1 MNQRVIH
8 AHLPPERRH
17 AFDTVSDAIEAW
29 ALRSPAATA
38 LRFLRSGAIAEE
50 LTTAGLN
57 DRVDEVARLLIQRLD
72 PGDRALLLFKP
83 GLDFIVAFAGCLRAG
98 IVAVPTML
106 PGPHEGVRRL
116 SAIIENCH
124 PSAALS
130 HAEARSALDGHDIPC
145 PIIEVDHLEPSTQS
159 DRIAP
164 RKCDLALLQY
174 TSGST
179 GTPKGVMIRHKNLMS
194 NIDLLIR
201 RFQVDHANSTV
212 SWLPHYHD
220 MGLIGPILTFL
231 VAGRP
236 AVLMAPSDFLRE
248 PLSWLKAISRYEASI
263 ITAPTFAFDL
273 CARQLLEA
281 PSGFGDTAVDLSHVR
296 VAIVG
301 AEMIRASTLARFTSA
316 MSPFGF
322 SASAFYPCY
331 GLAESTLFVDGVR
344 GPLARV
350 TRRFSSQ
357 ALANG
362 HVEVPATHRTRT
374 NDKMLVAS
382 GTGAEQED
390 TLILVTKPG
399 TGKIAPAA
407 TVGEI
412 CVSSP
417 SVAAGYWGR
426 DSEND
431 GIFRAKIDGVPD
443 REFLRTGDLGF
454 IHDGLLFIAG
464 RQDDLIIFNGVNYYP
479 HDIEECSSAAHPAVS
494 GCRAAAV
501 AIEHDERSR
510 LVIMQEMRRRKH
522 TEAEQASIVAAIR
535 QAVYESCGIAV
546 HDVVLVP
553 PGKLPS
559 TTSGKIRRRRC
570 RDLYQSQ
577 DLPATWIR
585 PSGQAARAGDSSI
598 DTAPERPP
606 AASPRLEAL
615 RAVISEVL
623 GCPISNLD
631 VKLPITA
638 YPLDSLKLVEL
649 TLLIETRLGSQLSV
663 EQLLGA
669 DSLIDL
675 AKQSEE
681 FIPVNAARLW
691 ADAALPA
698 TIQPAK
704 GQWSER
710 GDVVLTGATGML
722 GIRLLAEFLK
732 TSDRVVRCLV
742 RGPEQHALNRLT
754 SHLCDLGISHEMIR
768 ERIACVSADLSKPML
783 GLTEK
788 QYDTLATQAAIIIH
802 SAAVLDFIRPYAA
815 LCPTNVD
822 GTRAMIGLA
831 GSGRPKRLAHISSI
845 SVLESPLKASH
856 HLDEREP
863 LDYPETL
870 ATGYAQTKWVSDVM
884 VGRAKDRGFQ
894 ASIFRVPWLL
904 DTPHAERPL
913 TDGFLLRFF
922 ASCVDLGCVP
932 DTAAR
937 FNIVSAEFAAKSIA
951 AITLGPAE
959 GSLTYHLGAERGID
973 AAELRSILGADGSE
987 IAMVPVELWRE
998 RLDRRIREV
1007 RDYPLRPF
1015 APLFLKTGGNPVQI
1029 EPYLRGRIP
1038 QMDSTATG
1046 RLLARRGLGTIP
1058 SASDVRQLVKSVLAF
1073 RPRDL
1078 PPAQQRP
1085 FGFGDFG

>member
-1 MNQRVIH
+1 MDHRVGDTQ
-8 AHLPPERRH
+8 PELWL
-17 AFDTVSDAIEAW
+17 AFETVSDAIQGW
-29 ALRSPAATA
+29 AQRTPTATS
-38 LRFLRSGAIAEE
+38 LRFLKSGTTAEE
-50 LTTAGLN
+50 LTAAALN
-57 DRVDEVARLLIQRLD
+57 DRVDEVAKLLAQRLAT
-72 PGDRALLLFKP
+72 GDRALLLFKP
-83 GLDFIVAFAGCLRAG
+83 GLDFVVAFAGCLRAG

-106 PGPHEGVRRL
+106 PGPNEGIRRL
-116 SAIIENCH
+116 TAIVENCN

-130 HAEARSALDGHDIPC
+130 HAEARFALDGHDIPC
-145 PIIEVDHLEPSTQS
+145 PIIEIDHPELSTHS
-159 DRIAP
+159 DPIIP

-201 RFQVDHANSTV
+201 RFRVDQANSTV

-236 AVLMAPSDFLRE
+236 AVLMAPNDFLRE

-273 CARQLLEA
+273 CARRLHET
-281 PSGFGDTAVDLSHVR
+281 PSGLEDTALDLSHVR

-301 AEMIRASTLARFTSA
+301 AEMIRASTLARFASA
-316 MSPFGF
+316 TASYGF
-322 SASAFYPCY
+322 SASAFFPCY

-350 TRRFSSQ
+350 TRRFTGH

-362 HVEVPATHRTRT
+362 RVEVQAAHHAKA

-382 GTGAEQED
+382 GTGAEQDD
-390 TLILVTKPG
+390 TLILVIKPD
-399 TGKIAPAA
+399 TSKIAPPS

-426 DSEND
+426 ESEND
-431 GIFRAKIDGVPD
+431 AIFRAKIDGTAG

-464 RQDDLIIFNGVNYYP
+464 RQDDLIILNGVNYYP
-479 HDIEECSSAAHPAVS
+479 HDIEESSSAAHPEVL

-501 AIEHDERSR
+501 AVDVDEGSH

-522 TEAEQASIVAAIR
+522 TEAEQTSIVAAIR

-577 DLPATWIR
+577 ELPSNWLRLPGSATR
-585 PSGQAARAGDSSI
+585 SAGSPI
-598 DTAPERPP
+598 DAAPECPP
-606 AASPRLEAL
+606 ELSLRLDAF

-623 GCPISNLD
+623 ACPVSNID
-631 VKLPITA
+631 IRLPITA
-638 YPLDSLKLVEL
+638 QPLDSLKLVEL
-649 TLLIETRLGSQLSV
+649 MLLAEARLGWELSV

-669 DSLIDL
+669 ESLIDL
-675 AKQSEE
+675 AKQSED
-681 FIPVNAARLW
+681 FIPVNAAQLS

-698 TIQPAK
+698 TIQPFNGPWA
-704 GQWSER
+704 GQ

-722 GIRLLAEFLK
+722 GTRLLAELLM
-732 TSDRVVRCLV
+732 TSDRAIRCLV
-742 RGPEQHALNRLT
+742 RGPERDALNRLT
-754 SHLCDLGISHEMIR
+754 SHLGNIGFTQELVQQRVTCIS
-768 ERIACVSADLSKPML
+768 VDLSKLKL
-783 GLTEK
+783 GLTNR
-788 QYDTLATQAAIIIH
+788 QYDTLATQADIVIH
-802 SAAVLDFIRPYAA
+802 SAALLDFIRPYAA
-815 LCPTNVD
+815 LRPTNVE
-822 GTRAMIGLA
+822 GTRAMINLA
-831 GSGRPKRLAHISSI
+831 GTGRRKRLAHISSI
-845 SVLESPLKASH
+845 SVLETPLKAAR
-856 HLDEREP
+856 HLDEHEP

-870 ATGYAQTKWVSDVM
+870 ATAYAQTKWVSDVM

-904 DTPHAERPL
+904 DMPYGGRPL
-913 TDGFLLRFF
+913 PDGFLLRFF
-922 ASCVDLGCVP
+922 AGCVDLGCVP
-932 DTAAR
+932 DTTAR
-937 FNIVSAEFAAKSIA
+937 FNIVSAEFAAKAIVAIA
-951 AITLGPAE
+951 LGTAE
-959 GSLTYHLGAERGID
+959 GPLTYHLGAERGID
-973 AAELRSILGADGSE
+973 AVELRTILSTDGSD
-987 IAMVPVELWRE
+987 IAILAAEQWAE

-1007 RDYPLRPF
+1007 KDYPLRPF
-1015 APLFLKTGGNPVQI
+1015 APLFLKNSGNPIQI
-1029 EPYLRGRIP
+1029 EPYFTGRIP
-1038 QMDSTATG
+1038 EMDSTATG
-1046 RLLARRGLGTIP
+1046 QLLAREGLGKIP
-1058 SASDVRQLVKSVLAF
+1058 AASDVRRLVASVWASRQRGMPVRQQLLHA
-1073 RPRDL
+1073 
-1078 PPAQQRP
+1078 
-1085 FGFGDFG
+1085 GDFG